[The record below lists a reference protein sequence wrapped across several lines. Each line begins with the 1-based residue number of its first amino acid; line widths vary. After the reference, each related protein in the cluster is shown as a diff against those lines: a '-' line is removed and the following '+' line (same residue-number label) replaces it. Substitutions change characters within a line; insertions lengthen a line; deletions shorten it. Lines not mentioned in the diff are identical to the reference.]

1 MTALHHLTNG
11 DVSIKAG
18 RDDCVVIE
26 SNGEAVVIFHDE
38 IDELCELLQKLKE
51 KKQ

>member
-1 MTALHHLTNG
+1 MAAPHRLKINQE
-11 DVSIKAG
+11 VSVKAG
-18 RDDCVVIE
+18 ADCVIIND
-26 SNGEAVVIFHDE
+26 SFHAVLIFHDE